1 MKQQSTLTHSHNWN
15 LLWEIWY
22 RNWLLKKLSFYNINV
37 KFHTNKSSFYSLCS
51 KGVRYFSVKWGSK
64 YRTFKLRIHASP
76 WIPVLTGRG
85 LRSRA
90 FFETRQDE
98 TGGHFPNSRDHFDKT
113 HQNTHSPIVYEI
125 DPFFYVFMSH
135 KYHPCFTF
143 KLNAFIT
150 LRIQSLTQPWHKWFW
165 KILPANKAENFS
177 PVLISYQEIL
187 QTLAL

>member
-1 MKQQSTLTHSHNWN
+1 MDPNTEHSNYEYM
-15 LLWEIWY
+15 LALE
-22 RNWLLKKLSFYNINV
+22 
-37 KFHTNKSSFYSLCS
+37 
-51 KGVRYFSVKWGSK
+51 
-64 YRTFKLRIHASP
+64 
-76 WIPVLTGRG
+76 
-85 LRSRA
+85 SRCLQVEVCA
-90 FFETRQDE
+90 PELFFETRQDE

-150 LRIQSLTQPWHKWFW
+150 LLIQSLTQPWHKWFW
-165 KILPANKAENFS
+165 KILPANKADNFS